1 MELLR
6 SRGFDS
12 VVIAGAA
19 TAAPRLLS
27 RQTVVA
33 GLSDGAVRVFE
44 KEDARV
50 RMQLPG
56 ATSPLPPLF
65 LQSVANLPLRQGP
78 HSKCILQGCRTCTIA
93 CGFQKSAGIL
103 HMPLIASQS
112 LMRHECLMELGLT

>member
-1 MELLR
+1 MDLLG

-12 VVIAGAA
+12 VVLAGAA

-44 KEDARV
+44 KDDARV
-50 RMQLPG
+50 RMQLPD

-65 LQSVANLPLRQGP
+65 LQSVVNLPLRQGP
-78 HSKCILQGCRTCTIA
+78 LHPIQTASSRAAEHAQVPVAFRSLQVSFTC
-93 CGFQKSAGIL
+93 L
-103 HMPLIASQS
+103 
-112 LMRHECLMELGLT
+112 

>member
-33 GLSDGAVRVFE
+33 GLSDGAVGVFE

-50 RMQLPG
+50 RMQLPD

-65 LQSVANLPLRQGP
+65 LQSVVNLPLRQGP
-78 HSKCILQGCRTCTIA
+78 LHPIQNASSRAAEHAQLPAAFRSLQVSFTC
-93 CGFQKSAGIL
+93 F
-103 HMPLIASQS
+103 
-112 LMRHECLMELGLT
+112 